1 MFALV
6 VIIAITNYFVFGKK
20 MYAGPVVSIIKEA

>member
-6 VIIAITNYFVFGKK
+6 VIIAVSNYFIFGKK
-20 MYAGPVVSIIKEA
+20 MYAGPVVSIIKDA